1 MVRQLTTPSLHP
13 PKSMYARVNKASL
26 LADEKKLIHPSHPH
40 AIYRADLVLLGQPAG
55 EAESTARG
63 PSQVEHEKS
72 RTGEVLWPLGSERC
86 RFFQFC

>member
-1 MVRQLTTPSLHP
+1 
-13 PKSMYARVNKASL
+13 MYARVNEASL

-63 PSQVEHEKS
+63 PSQVEHEKVEPENYYGFS
-72 RTGEVLWPLGSERC
+72 DPKGADFSILLTC
-86 RFFQFC
+86 CCYC

>member
-1 MVRQLTTPSLHP
+1 MFVYYILPRYVWFCQLTTTPSLHP

-63 PSQVEHEKS
+63 PS
-72 RTGEVLWPLGSERC
+72 
-86 RFFQFC
+86 